1 MKLRT
6 VLAFSLVTG
15 SVLAQVPTKPGPEVK
30 KLDFFAGTWKAEGTV
45 PPGPW
50 GAGGKYSVTHTNEW
64 MDGNFFLIN
73 HSASKMPPGLGG
85 DSLSFGFA
93 GYDADKKVYFL
104 TECDSQGGH
113 GVTEGSLNGD
123 TWTWTSSEKLP
134 DGQVIQHRET
144 NKMLSPVS
152 YRAKS
157 EVSKDGTNW
166 LVMMDSIVTKQ

>member
-1 MKLRT
+1 M
-6 VLAFSLVTG
+6 
-15 SVLAQVPTKPGPEVK
+15 K
-30 KLDFFAGTWKAEGTV
+30 KLDFFAGTWKGEGTIS
-45 PPGPW
+45 PGPW
-50 GAGGKYSVTHTNEW
+50 GTGGKYSITHKNEW

-73 HSASKMPPGLGG
+73 HSESKMPPGLGG
-85 DSLSFGFA
+85 ESSSFGFG

-104 TECDSQGGH
+104 TEFDSQGGH

-134 DGQVIQHRET
+134 DGQVILHREM

-152 YRAKS
+152 CRAKF
-157 EVSKDGTNW
+157 EASKDGTNW